1 MKGQTDLFKDEKII
15 LKRILK
21 KHNVTMSL
29 ELIWLRTEIDSLL
42 W

>member
-21 KHNVTMSL
+21 KHNVRTSPDL
-29 ELIWLRTEIDSLL
+29 KCLRTEIDGFLR
-42 W
+42 